1 MARARSRVAVAAA
14 SLALCAFVHL
24 APCAAAHAQP
34 AAEKRA
40 AIDRLLDALKA
51 APDERAAS
59 AIEEQ
64 LQQAWLHAGTPA
76 VTLLMSRGLRTLE
89 AGQTGDAVDSF
100 SDAITLQPD
109 DAEAWHQRA
118 IARYHA
124 GDIPG
129 AIRDL
134 QATLRREPRHF
145 VALETL
151 SHIAEAQDDWKG
163 AYAAW
168 QKVLE
173 LDPKTPGGADRLK
186 DLKKHAFGEDT

>member
-1 MARARSRVAVAAA
+1 MARGRCRLAVAVA
-14 SLALCAFVHL
+14 SMAL
-24 APCAAAHAQP
+24 CAAAHAQP
-34 AAEKRA
+34 AADKRA
-40 AIDRLLDALKA
+40 NIDHLLDALKA
-51 APDERAAS
+51 APDEQAAS
-59 AIEEQ
+59 MLEDQ

-76 VTLLMSRGLRTLE
+76 VTLLMSRGLRTLQ
-89 AGQTGDAVDSF
+89 AGQTDDAEESF

-124 GDIPG
+124 GDVTG
-129 AIRDL
+129 AIHDL
-134 QATLRREPRHF
+134 QQTVTLEPRDF
-145 VALETL
+145 AAFRTL
-151 SHIAEAQDDWKG
+151 SDISAARDDWKG
-163 AYAAW
+163 AYTAW

>member
-1 MARARSRVAVAAA
+1 MPRARSRLAAA
-14 SLALCAFVHL
+14 AVSLAV
-24 APCAAAHAQP
+24 CAAAHAQP

-40 AIDRLLDALKA
+40 SIDHLLDALKA
-51 APDERAAS
+51 APNEQAA
-59 AIEEQ
+59 AGIEDQ

-76 VTLLMSRGLRTLE
+76 VTLLMSRGLRTLQ
-89 AGQTGDAVDSF
+89 AGQTDDAVDSF

-124 GDIPG
+124 GDTPG

-134 QATLRREPRHF
+134 QQTVTLEPRDF
-145 VALETL
+145 AAFRTL
-151 SHIAEAQDDWKG
+151 ADISAAREDWKG
-163 AYAAW
+163 AYTAW
-168 QKVLE
+168 QKVLD